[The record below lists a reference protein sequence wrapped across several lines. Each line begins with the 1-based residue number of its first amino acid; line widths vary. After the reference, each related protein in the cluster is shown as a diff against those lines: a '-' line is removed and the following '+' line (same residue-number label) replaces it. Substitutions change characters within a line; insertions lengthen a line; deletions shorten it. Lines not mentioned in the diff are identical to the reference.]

1 LPEGDHNTEIE
12 KMSDSKSYESQ
23 ARIATNKYGA
33 YDYRVKELERKAE
46 EARRQERDKSL
57 SAWGKAMRSFFG

>member
-1 LPEGDHNTEIE
+1 
-12 KMSDSKSYESQ
+12 MSDSKSYESQ